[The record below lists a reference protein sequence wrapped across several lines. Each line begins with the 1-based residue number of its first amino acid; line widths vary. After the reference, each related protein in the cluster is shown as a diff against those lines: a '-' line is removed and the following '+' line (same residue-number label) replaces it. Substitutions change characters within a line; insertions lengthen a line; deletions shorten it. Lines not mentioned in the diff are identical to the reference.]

1 MLQVR
6 EIRFHYANGLHGGS
20 THLHT
25 FRRSIGCKN
34 CILLAAMLL
43 FHSCVFTHSINQ
55 GWQTCS
61 TEESSSERK
70 TPANR
75 KTSLKCQYK
84 NGKERK
90 FYFTVI
96 DAQQFVSFK
105 FLYNFSVP
113 DNLDST
119 LLKLC
124 KLILPSVHFSRLH
137 DGLILRTLLQ
147 RKKSQ
152 QHVGLHTEMGYTLI
166 F

>member
-1 MLQVR
+1 MWQVR
-6 EIRFHYANGLHGGS
+6 EMRFRYADCLHGGF
-20 THLHT
+20 THLRT

-34 CILLAAMLL
+34 CILLAAMIL

-70 TPANR
+70 TPASR
-75 KTSLKCQYK
+75 KTSLKYQYK

-90 FYFTVI
+90 FYITVI

-105 FLYNFSVP
+105 FLYNFAVP
-113 DNLDST
+113 ENLDST
-119 LLKLC
+119 LLELC

-147 RKKSQ
+147 RKNHSNM
-152 QHVGLHTEMGYTLI
+152 LAYTRKWVI
-166 F
+166 H